1 MMWFL
6 VLGDPRQF
14 LYAPPHETKDC
25 IAVLEPLTNGWRVTM
40 PVTESRGLSR
50 AGRGV
55 RRDCRGAGA
64 RAMRVSSGTG
74 KQYVYDDKAMI
85 AVIEP
90 LADGT
95 WRAVKSGKVIGVYD
109 SRAEA
114 IAAVMDERGR
124 P

>member
-1 MMWFL
+1 
-6 VLGDPRQF
+6 
-14 LYAPPHETKDC
+14 
-25 IAVLEPLTNGWRVTM
+25 
-40 PVTESRGLSR
+40 
-50 AGRGV
+50 
-55 RRDCRGAGA
+55 
-64 RAMRVSSGTG
+64 MRVSSATG
-74 KQYVYDDKAMI
+74 KQYVYDDKNLL

-114 IAAVMDERGR
+114 IAAVMGDK